1 MLPLKAKQ
9 YDYNDFAEQ
18 VLLDSEKLPMKE
30 FDVVLGVLRNG
41 VIPASILATRFH
53 LPMGVLDCPRQLEKP
68 ASLLIPNHL
77 GDPFRMNILVADTI
91 CGSGFRLEKI
101 KNFLNEHNYQFKT
114 YCTMVDANAKTKPDF
129 SGLVDDEYFFQPPW
143 EWTAYTPQSHLDRL
157 ERGIKGSKE
166 DRYCIGASTR
176 QTYKAICS
184 TYNVG
189 ENFFPWIRI
198 FSEDEIPEGF
208 TFLEARTTHNALIVE
223 KSNFI
228 KDHGIT
234 HFIESDWVQASI
246 ISELCPVSEIIYYDG
261 ESLHRIRAR
270 PFSFSKLA
278 ELPL

>member
-18 VLLDSEKLPMKE
+18 ILLDAEKLPMKD
-30 FDVVLGVLRNG
+30 FDVVVGVLRNG
-41 VIPASILATRFH
+41 VMPASILATRFH
-53 LPMGVLDCPRQLEKP
+53 LPMGVLDSPRQLERHV
-68 ASLLIPNHL
+68 SLFIPEYL
-77 GDPFRMNILVADTI
+77 GDVHQLRILVADSI
-91 CGSGFRLEKI
+91 CGSGFTLERI
-101 KNFLNEHNYQFKT
+101 KKFLTENNYQAKT
-114 YCTMVDANAKTKPDF
+114 YCTMVDANAKVKPDF
-129 SGLVDDEYFFQPPW
+129 SGLIDEEYFFQPPW

-166 DRYCIGASTR
+166 DRYCIGVSTS
-176 QTYKAICS
+176 QVYTALCA

-208 TFLEARTTHNALIVE
+208 TFMEAKTTHNALIVA

-228 KDHGIT
+228 KEHGIT

-246 ISELCPVSEIIYYDG
+246 LSELCPVSEILYYDG

-278 ELPL
+278 EFPL